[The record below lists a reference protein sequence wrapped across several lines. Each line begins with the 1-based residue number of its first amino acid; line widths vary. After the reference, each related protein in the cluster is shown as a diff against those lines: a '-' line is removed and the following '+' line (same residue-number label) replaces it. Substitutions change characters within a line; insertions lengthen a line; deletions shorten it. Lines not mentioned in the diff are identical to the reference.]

1 MFPAAFSGEPAEMI
15 VAKRIGCAMH
25 TSVVEYEVA
34 PAARALVTDQLPRSG
49 IATLASYVT
58 VACIAVGLVSA
69 WLGLCVIT
77 G

>member
-1 MFPAAFSGEPAEMI
+1 
-15 VAKRIGCAMH
+15 MH